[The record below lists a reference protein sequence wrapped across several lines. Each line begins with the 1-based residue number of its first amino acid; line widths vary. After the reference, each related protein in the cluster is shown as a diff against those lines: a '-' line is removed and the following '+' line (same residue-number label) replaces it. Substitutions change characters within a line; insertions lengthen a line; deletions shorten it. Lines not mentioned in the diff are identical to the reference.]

1 MPVPQQFD
9 PLLLDR
15 LLSGSATQQEKAQI
29 EAWIAQD
36 PRNAAMLSALRDS
49 HRVPAGFPAD
59 KTQVAWNALQTR
71 IAAGS
76 VRSISDAP
84 SVRRKSRFGTP
95 VLLRVA
101 ATLLVAVGGAALW
114 RVQTAETTLVA
125 PDGQRV
131 SATLPDGSR
140 MTLAAGSRAT
150 WPRRFGRGDR
160 EVTLEGEG
168 YFDVVHDTTQ
178 PFRVRVGENVAED
191 VGTRFVVRAW
201 PEIGGV
207 EVSVEEGAVALGRDK
222 MQPTL
227 LAAGDRGRVTS
238 DGRVSVEHDGAE
250 RAAWIRGEFV
260 FDNTT
265 LTDALPALGRWYG
278 VTITASPELQSRRVT
293 GRFSTLPLDPLLESL
308 ALALNAKINRAGSI
322 ITLSPQ

>member
-1 MPVPQQFD
+1 MPAPHEFD

-15 LLSGSATQQEKAQI
+15 LLAGSATQEERSQI
-29 EAWIAQD
+29 EAWMAQD
-36 PRNAAMLSALRDS
+36 PRNAAMLSALRET
-49 HRVPAGFPAD
+49 HHVPDASSPE
-59 KTQVAWNALQTR
+59 KTQLAWNALQSR
-71 IAAGS
+71 ISAGS
-76 VRSISDAP
+76 VRSIGDAP
-84 SVRRKSRFGTP
+84 SLRRKSRFATST
-95 VLLRVA
+95 LLRVA
-101 ATLLVAVGGAALW
+101 AALLVAVGGTALW
-114 RVQTAETTLVA
+114 RAQTAEMTLVA
-125 PDGQRV
+125 PLGQRV
-131 SATLPDGSR
+131 SATLPDGSQ

-150 WPRRFGRGDR
+150 WPRRFGKGDR
-160 EVTLEGEG
+160 DVTLEGEG

-178 PFRVRVGENVAED
+178 PFRVHVGDNVAED

-207 EVSVEEGAVALGRDK
+207 EVSVEEGAVALGREA

-278 VTITASPELQSRRVT
+278 VTINASPAMQSRRVT

-308 ALALNAKINRAGSI
+308 ALALNAKIDRAGST

>member
-1 MPVPQQFD
+1 MTAPHEFD
-9 PLLLDR
+9 PHLLDR
-15 LLSGSATQQEKAQI
+15 LLAGSATQAEKAQI

-36 PRNAAMLSALRDS
+36 PRNAAMFSALRDS
-49 HRVPAGFPAD
+49 HRPPAAFPAD
-59 KTQVAWNALQTR
+59 KTQVAWNALQSR
-71 IAAGS
+71 IDAGS

-84 SVRRKSRFGTP
+84 SARRKSRFGTP
-95 VLLRVA
+95 MFLRVA
-101 ATLLVAVGGAALW
+101 AALLVAVGGTALW
-114 RVQTAETTLVA
+114 RMQTAETTLVA
-125 PDGQRV
+125 PAGQLV

-150 WPRRFGRGDR
+150 WPRRFGKGDR

-207 EVSVEEGAVALGRDK
+207 EVSVEEGAVALGRDR

-238 DGRVSVEHDGAE
+238 DGRVNVEHDGAE

-278 VTITASPELQSRRVT
+278 VTITASPAMQSRRVS

-308 ALALNAKINRAGSI
+308 ALALNVKVNRAGST